1 MSRPRP
7 LRVVVS
13 AAAVVTVGSLARA
26 DAPMGQYGFFNQAS
40 ETIYDNFTLLTWQRS
55 ASSQTFTSLGA
66 ASYCASLSGDAATA
80 WRVPSYK
87 ELLTLVDESPHVD
100 YVTGQTV
107 AIDRYAFPVTLSD
120 QPYLTSSPVP
130 GVAAYE
136 YVVDFSTGIANT
148 GAFGTTYYVR
158 CVHD

>member
-1 MSRPRP
+1 MSSRRP
-7 LRVVVS
+7 LRVAVS

-55 ASSQTFTSLGA
+55 APSQTFTFLGA
-66 ASYCASLSGDAATA
+66 ASYCASLSGDAGTA

-100 YVTGQTV
+100 YVTGQMV
-107 AIDRYAFPVTLSD
+107 AIDRYAFPSTLSD

-130 GVAAYE
+130 GMATYE
-136 YVVDFSTGIANT
+136 YVVDFSTGIAVQ
-148 GAFGTTYYVR
+148 GKQGSSFYVR